1 MYGCLKQ
8 DNRISFQTCGF
19 LMALLLSALSHA
31 VAITLIDPGV
41 SPAPVPAPLQL
52 AIVATPAPATVTP
65 TASVD
70 PVPQPAT
77 PAGQT
82 SKQVPQVVEKPP
94 VQRPTPRPSR
104 AAIPVPVARET
115 PPATL
120 DNPGDARPSP
130 PAAPVSSVPATAPVP
145 VSREVEYLY
154 NPSPAY
160 PSRARRMG
168 MEGEVLIRTRIL
180 LSGSCDELELVR
192 SSGFEVL
199 DQAAMEAIR
208 RWRFR
213 PASRGDEL
221 IISRVEIPV
230 VFRLER

>member
-1 MYGCLKQ
+1 
-8 DNRISFQTCGF
+8 
-19 LMALLLSALSHA
+19 
-31 VAITLIDPGV
+31 
-41 SPAPVPAPLQL
+41 
-52 AIVATPAPATVTP
+52 
-65 TASVD
+65 
-70 PVPQPAT
+70 
-77 PAGQT
+77 
-82 SKQVPQVVEKPP
+82 
-94 VQRPTPRPSR
+94 
-104 AAIPVPVARET
+104 
-115 PPATL
+115 
-120 DNPGDARPSP
+120 
-130 PAAPVSSVPATAPVP
+130 
-145 VSREVEYLY
+145 VEYLY